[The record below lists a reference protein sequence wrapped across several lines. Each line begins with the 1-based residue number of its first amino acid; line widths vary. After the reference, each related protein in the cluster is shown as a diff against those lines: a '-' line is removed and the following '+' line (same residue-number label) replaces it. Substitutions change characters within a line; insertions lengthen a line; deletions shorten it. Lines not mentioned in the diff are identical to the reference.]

1 MNKYIKRITIFLLL
15 AVFESNAFS
24 QSLVFGNIQDAFLK
38 NPLPKA
44 KVSLLLASD
53 STVVIDSIPIR
64 EKHRKD
70 GTVSEAEFSFRPK
83 KETCEY
89 LIRARLDGY
98 EDGYLT
104 LSIDENNDGIWMMD
118 NPLELR
124 RIRQVNLKEV
134 VVRATKVK
142 MYHRGDTLVYDATAF
157 KLPDGSMLDD
167 LIR

>member
-70 GTVSEAEFSFRPK
+70 GTVSEAE
-83 KETCEY
+83 
-89 LIRARLDGY
+89 LDFHSY
-98 EDGYLT
+98 
-104 LSIDENNDGIWMMD
+104 
-118 NPLELR
+118 R
-124 RIRQVNLKEV
+124 HRQ
-134 VVRATKVK
+134 
-142 MYHRGDTLVYDATAF
+142 
-157 KLPDGSMLDD
+157 S
-167 LIR
+167 